1 VLAGMKFKA
10 DFIKNEEK
18 LKIMLY
24 RLTLFAMA
32 IKYEQA
38 FLASL

>member
-1 VLAGMKFKA
+1 MKFKA
-10 DFIKNEEK
+10 DFIKTEEK
-18 LKIMLY
+18 LKIMRY
-24 RLTLFAMA
+24 QLTLSTMA